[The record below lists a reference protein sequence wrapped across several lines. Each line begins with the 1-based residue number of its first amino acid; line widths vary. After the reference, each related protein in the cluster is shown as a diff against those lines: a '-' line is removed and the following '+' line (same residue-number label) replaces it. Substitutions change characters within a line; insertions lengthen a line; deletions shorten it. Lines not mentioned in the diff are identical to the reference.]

1 MSEAILMYPSYT
13 AIPGSG
19 VLLRSTHCI
28 PAVVRAVLPCTHAKI
43 LIYPGILPDTQR
55 VCPHTLFWA
64 RITDLL
70 ISN

>member
-43 LIYPGILPDTQR
+43 LIYPGILPGLKECAR
-55 VCPHTLFWA
+55 TLFSG
-64 RITDLL
+64 LE
-70 ISN
+70 